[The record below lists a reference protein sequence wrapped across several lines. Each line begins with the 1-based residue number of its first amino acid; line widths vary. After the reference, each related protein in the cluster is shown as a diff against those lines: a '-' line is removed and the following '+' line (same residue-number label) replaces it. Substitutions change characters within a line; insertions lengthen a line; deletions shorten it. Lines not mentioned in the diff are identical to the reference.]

1 MSKPVIKIT
10 GLTKSFK
17 NFTAVK
23 NFNLSVEKGK
33 IYALLGPNGAGKTT
47 TLRLILGIL
56 KPDAGEIRLFGEEYT
71 ENKLRL
77 HTRIGVCPERHEKN
91 IWGNITGR
99 QYLDFFSDIYQV
111 KDKKC
116 TIDRYLDRFGLKK
129 FENRSLTKY
138 SRGMIQKL
146 SLIRSLIH
154 DPELIILDEP
164 ISGLDP
170 FGVKEVR
177 DIILERKASG
187 ATIFICSHLLSEVE
201 KICDKIAIINRGQ
214 LLAEDALADIYKRL
228 ESNMDLEIEVE
239 KTSDPFSTILLK
251 EDFINSVKTNKNKY
265 YLNINKDRN
274 NLKRISSI
282 FYENNQFI
290 LSMNKKEISLEDAFI
305 TITKDNLNLFT
316 TEGNRYDS

>member
-10 GLTKSFK
+10 GLTKSFN